1 MIEANIKIIE
11 ELKMVVDL
19 FKKDVKLRSLVA
31 NGESGFSRNRKLPF
45 ERVVSI
51 ILNMPKRS
59 LSIEIQDFF

>member
-19 FKKDVKLRSLVA
+19 FKTDVKLRSLVT
-31 NGESGFSRNRKLPF
+31 NGESDFSRNRKLPF